1 MVEPSFASAMTDLKT
16 AAAIQTEAA
25 HLPLCFEWGEIVLAR
40 LRQLWRRLED
50 HEALAYEDKVAAQV
64 RLLQE
69 ATASL
74 WHLHKALVATR
85 RDLVRHRRSLQRG
98 PAKRQP
104 PPAGHSA
111 RRARVT
117 DQLGVDGGS
126 RRRAAPVRHGRASTS
141 CGPARQP

>member
-1 MVEPSFASAMTDLKT
+1 MVEPSFASAMTELKT

-85 RDLVRHRRSLQRG
+85 RDLMRHRRSLQRG

-104 PPAGHSA
+104 PPDG
-111 RRARVT
+111 RLR
-117 DQLGVDGGS
+117 VDGGS
-126 RRRAAPVRHGRASTS
+126 RRRPAPVPGRRASAS
-141 CGPARQP
+141 RRPARHS